1 MITLYD
7 YYRSSASFRVRI
19 ALNLKKIPYEVKHI
33 HLVEGDQQKDTYKEL
48 NPLGRVPT
56 LVDGQTTLTQ
66 SLAIIDYLDKKYPKP
81 LLMSENPTERAQML
95 SFTLTIAADIH
106 PLNNLAATKYLM
118 ERLGVNE
125 TAKNTWYTHWIVN
138 GFTALEKVLQNR
150 AGTFCFGS
158 SLSIADICLVPQVYN
173 ANRFA
178 MNLSA
183 FPIINRINKHCLTL
197 PEFQKATPEAVVEI
211 YKEKGWKI

>member
-19 ALNLKKIPYEVKHI
+19 ALNIKKISYEVQHI
-33 HLVEGDQQKDTYKEL
+33 HLVEGEQQKNTYKEL

-66 SLAIIDYLDKKYPKP
+66 SLAIIDYLDKKYPTP
-81 LLMSENPTERAQML
+81 RLMSENPAERAHML
-95 SFTLTIAADIH
+95 SFALTIAADIH
-106 PLNNLAATKYLM
+106 PLNNLAARKYLT
-118 ERLGVNE
+118 ERLGATEN
-125 TAKNTWYTHWIVN
+125 AGNLWYAYWILN
-138 GFTALEKVLQNR
+138 GFTALEKVLQKS

-158 SLSIADICLVPQVYN
+158 MLSIADICLIPQVYN
-173 ANRFA
+173 AHRFGI
-178 MNLSA
+178 NLSE

-197 PEFQKATPEAVVEI
+197 PEFQKATPEAVIEI